1 MLIYVLIHMLIYIQY
16 VLGMGFVFPL
26 VFLLGCFCSRL
37 VATRELVT
45 QPLEDA
51 MKLTGPKMEDVRGG
65 LG

>member
-1 MLIYVLIHMLIYIQY
+1 MLIYVLIHMLIY